1 VGDILFCI
9 GFAGGTVSFYF
20 ANLHE
25 VVVVAFWAIT
35 STGLLE
41 MDFMFWSVIVRGVSA
56 WLTLGCFVMAI
67 FYAAAFDVGL
77 VLRRTTVVTIVGMM
91 AIGVFITLETTLE
104 EVLEEMLGFE
114 SRVGGI
120 IAGVAAALAFRPL
133 SVRIDRWLQRSAE
146 ESHR

>member
-1 VGDILFCI
+1 
-9 GFAGGTVSFYF
+9 
-20 ANLHE
+20 
-25 VVVVAFWAIT
+25 
-35 STGLLE
+35 
-41 MDFMFWSVIVRGVSA
+41 
-56 WLTLGCFVMAI
+56 
-67 FYAAAFDVGL
+67 
-77 VLRRTTVVTIVGMM
+77 VTIVGMM

-120 IAGVAAALAFRPL
+120 IAGVGAALAFRPL